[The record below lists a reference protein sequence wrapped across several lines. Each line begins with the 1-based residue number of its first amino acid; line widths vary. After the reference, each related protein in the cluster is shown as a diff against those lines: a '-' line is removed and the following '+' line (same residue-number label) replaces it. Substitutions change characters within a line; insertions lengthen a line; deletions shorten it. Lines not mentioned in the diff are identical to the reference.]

1 MIETAETQSPG
12 QLDTKRALALLARAD
27 HQSLKQVWDS
37 LPAKPHFHKIRGP
50 EVGLVMV
57 KGRIGGGGDPFNL
70 GETTVCRASIET
82 DTGVIG
88 HSYRLGTDKAAA
100 ELGAVLHALWQ
111 SDDYRQHIESTLLNP
126 IEQRAEAEART
137 RSQQTAATKVDFF
150 TMVRGED

>member
-1 MIETAETQSPG
+1 MIETAETHSSSP
-12 QLDTKRALALLARAD
+12 LEAKRALALLARAD
-27 HQSLKQVWDS
+27 HQTLQQVWEK
-37 LPAKPHFHKIRGP
+37 LALKPAFRKIRGP

-70 GETTVCRASIET
+70 GEATVCRASIET
-82 DTGVIG
+82 ETGVIG

-111 SDDYRQHIESTLLNP
+111 TDDHRQHIERELLSP
-126 IEQRAEAEART
+126 IEQRAEAEAMQ

>member
-1 MIETAETQSPG
+1 MIETAETHSSG
-12 QLDTKRALALLARAD
+12 QLDAKRALALLARAD
-27 HQSLKQVWDS
+27 HQTLKQVWDGLS
-37 LPAKPHFHKIRGP
+37 AKPQFRKIRGP

-70 GETTVCRASIET
+70 GEAGVCRASIET
-82 DTGVIG
+82 AAGVVG

-111 SDDYRQHIESTLLNP
+111 SDEYRQHIESTLLSP

-137 RSQQTAATKVDFF
+137 RSQQTAATKVEFF